1 MKYNHFVS
9 DKGWIKFN
17 YPSHLIY
24 VEEEE
29 GTYLFY
35 TEQTGSFRITLLEIQ
50 ADHFDTDKYLV
61 DLCEENNGEILKNDR
76 GYSYLYY
83 ISSSENSGEALT
95 IFNWIFA
102 ADNKIVYCS
111 YTIDTGTQI
120 DPEIVEEQQEINQI
134 IANLAIGK

>member
-1 MKYNHFVS
+1 M
-9 DKGWIKFN
+9 
-17 YPSHLIY
+17 IY

-35 TEQTGSFRITLLEIQ
+35 TEQTGSFRITPLEIQ
-50 ADHFDTDKYLV
+50 ANHFDTDKYLV
-61 DLCEENNGEILKNDR
+61 DLCEENNGKILKNDR

-111 YTIDTGTQI
+111 YTIDTVTRI

>member
-9 DKGWIKFN
+9 DQGWIKFN

-35 TEQTGSFRITLLEIQ
+35 TEQTGSFRITPLEIQ
-50 ADHFDTDKYLV
+50 ANHFDTDKYLV
-61 DLCEENNGEILKNDR
+61 DLCEENNWKILKNDR

-95 IFNWIFA
+95 ILIGFL
-102 ADNKIVYCS
+102 
-111 YTIDTGTQI
+111 QL
-120 DPEIVEEQQEINQI
+120 I
-134 IANLAIGK
+134 IK